1 MNGHLDDI
9 DNVISNYAR
18 KKVLEEKIVS
28 WNNKIEIEKLLLN
41 EKIDCKQ
48 SKEKIRGHNHFN
60 EEIKKTFNDL
70 REKKKEFDGMNNTQ
84 C

>member
-1 MNGHLDDI
+1 M
-9 DNVISNYAR
+9 
-18 KKVLEEKIVS
+18 LEEKLVS

-70 REKKKEFDGMNNTQ
+70 R
-84 C
+84 